1 MNEFNVKPVI
11 VYGKD
16 ALDRLVTD
24 TFKKVCIVTDKQI
37 RTLGLLDLLTR
48 QLERSGTRYE
58 VFDAVVPDT
67 LSPVVEQGLL
77 HIIKGKPD
85 AVIAL
90 GGGSSI
96 DTAKAVIYYFHQL
109 KETFM
114 DKDVILKPY
123 FVAIPTTAGTGSE
136 VTEYAVVTDAA
147 TEKKIPITSKLMLP
161 DLAILDPRFTVSTPD
176 FVTADTGIDAL
187 THAIEAYV
195 SKGAND
201 FSNAYALKAIQMLY
215 QYLPLAYKDGTDL
228 DVREKLQVAS
238 SMAGIAFN
246 SAGLGITH
254 SIAHAIGSK
263 WHLPHGRTNGILLPE
278 VMSFLLKDG
287 ETTRR
292 YAEIA
297 RFLGLPFKED
307 PLAAHALI
315 ESVKLL
321 RRSLGIPENLLEAGM
336 DRKDLL
342 DHLDAITESALSDLC
357 TRTSPLLPS
366 KQDIRGIVLQ
376 LV

>member
-11 VYGKD
+11 VYGED
-16 ALDRLVTD
+16 ALDRLVT
-24 TFKKVCIVTDKQI
+24 TPYRKVCIVTDKQI
-37 RTLGLLDLLTR
+37 RALGLLDLLTR
-48 QLERSGTRYE
+48 QLERSHTAYE
-58 VFDAVVPDT
+58 IFDAVVPDT
-67 LSPVVEQGLL
+67 LSPVVEEGLL

-90 GGGSSI
+90 GGGSAI

-114 DKDVILKPY
+114 QEDVIVKPY

-136 VTEYAVVTDAA
+136 VTEYAVVTDVA

-161 DLAILDPRFTVSTPD
+161 DLAILDPRFTVSTPEA
-176 FVTADTGIDAL
+176 VTADTGIDAL

-215 QYLPLAYKDGTDL
+215 QFLPLAVRDGGNL
-228 DVREKLQVAS
+228 EVREKLQVAS

-263 WHLPHGRTNGILLPE
+263 WHLPHGRANGILLPA
-278 VMSFLLKDG
+278 VMAHLMKDG

-297 RFLGLPFKED
+297 RFLGLPFEED
-307 PLAAHALI
+307 PLAAQALI

-321 RRSLGIPENLLEAGM
+321 RRTLKIPENLLLAGL
-336 DRKDLL
+336 DRKEIL
-342 DHLDAITESALSDLC
+342 DHLDAITDSALADLC
-357 TRTSPLLPS
+357 TRTSPLLPT
-366 KQDIRGIVLQ
+366 KQDIRGIVLH